1 VTPAKQQI
9 VRSRSFGSPVFDYDS
24 LAQSISLYV
33 SSAAARLRE
42 QGSQAGV
49 VFVFIRTSPFKP
61 DAPFYSNGLS
71 VALAVPSSDTR
82 DLLQAA
88 LAGLK
93 QIYQPNRAYAKAGVM
108 LSQLQAAGTAQ
119 HDLFASKPSTLKSDA
134 LMQAMD
140 GINRKLGKASIKLAS
155 EGFRKP
161 WKMKQEH
168 KSPCYTTRW
177 EDLLRVG

>member
-1 VTPAKQQI
+1 
-9 VRSRSFGSPVFDYDS
+9 
-24 LAQSISLYV
+24 
-33 SSAAARLRE
+33 
-42 QGSQAGV
+42 
-49 VFVFIRTSPFKP
+49 
-61 DAPFYSNGLS
+61 
-71 VALAVPSSDTR
+71 
-82 DLLQAA
+82 
-88 LAGLK
+88 
-93 QIYQPNRAYAKAGVM
+93 M

-134 LMQAMD
+134 LMRAMD